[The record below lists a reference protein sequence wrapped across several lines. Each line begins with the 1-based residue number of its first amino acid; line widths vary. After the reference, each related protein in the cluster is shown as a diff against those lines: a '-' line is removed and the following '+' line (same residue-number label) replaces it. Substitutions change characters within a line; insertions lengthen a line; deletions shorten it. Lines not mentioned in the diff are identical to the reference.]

1 MKPPMAKSADMPDK
15 VNQTYTISDLAREYA
30 VTTRTLRFYEN
41 VGLLAPTRVGRK
53 RLYSRRDRTR
63 LKLAL
68 RGKRLGM
75 TLAEIKEVFDLYDS
89 SHGEAGQ
96 IERYL
101 DILKEKHAQ
110 LLRQRQDIDAALE
123 ELDISE
129 RRCRA
134 VLERNKRRKD
144 SA

>member
-1 MKPPMAKSADMPDK
+1 MPKPTASFNEAD
-15 VNQTYTISDLAREYA
+15 QLYTISELAREYE
-30 VTTRTLRFYEN
+30 VTTRTLRFYET
-41 VGLLAPTRVGRK
+41 VGLLAPARQGQK
-53 RLYSRRDRTR
+53 RFYNRRDHTR
-63 LKLAL
+63 LKLTL

-96 IERYL
+96 LKRYL
-101 DILKEKHAQ
+101 DILDEKREE
-110 LLRQRQDIDAALE
+110 LLRKRQDVEDALE
-123 ELDISE
+123 ELANSE

-134 VLERNKRRKD
+134 ELAQTERRR

>member
-1 MKPPMAKSADMPDK
+1 MDPSITES
-15 VNQTYTISDLAREYA
+15 NTGGSLYSISDLAKEYD
-30 VTTRTLRFYEN
+30 VTTRTLRFYES
-41 VGLLAPTRVGRK
+41 VGLLSPTREGQK
-53 RLYSRRDRTR
+53 RFYHRRDRTR

-89 SHGEAGQ
+89 ARGETGQ

-101 DILKEKHAQ
+101 DILQEKRTQ
-110 LLRQRQDIDAALE
+110 LLRQRQDVEEALA

-129 RRCRA
+129 RRCRTI
-134 VLERNKRRKD
+134 LTRKQRREQ